1 MAKFSSGTRRG
12 VIFDFDGTL
21 AHTLDDIA
29 SAVNE
34 VLVQFQF
41 APQDRDTI
49 RAMIGNGLAVLL
61 QRATGSNDS
70 AIVGAMVDQYRPIYL
85 AEMLN
90 ATRLYDGI
98 ASMLDGLAEAEVPM
112 SVLSNKPHEF
122 TAPLCDS
129 LLTRWPFVC
138 MEGADDRFAKKPD
151 PEKALHICER
161 MGVSPS
167 ECLFVGDSAVDVM
180 TGRNAGMNSIAV
192 TWGYRDRAE
201 LTRAEPL
208 RIVNSPD
215 QLGAIIARD
224 SPSG

>member
-1 MAKFSSGTRRG
+1 MAKFGSGTGCG

-34 VLVQFQF
+34 VLVQFRF
-41 APQDRDTI
+41 AALDVGAI

-61 QRATGSNDS
+61 QRASGSEDS
-70 AIVGAMVDQYRPIYL
+70 AIVGAMVEQYRPVYL
-85 AEMLN
+85 ANMLG
-90 ATRLYDGI
+90 ATRLYDGV
-98 ASMLDGLAEAEVPM
+98 ASMLDGLADAKVPM

-129 LLTRWPFVC
+129 LLARWPFVC
-138 MEGADDRFAKKPD
+138 TEGADDRFAKKPD
-151 PEKALHICER
+151 PSRALHICER
-161 MGVSPS
+161 MGRSPA
-167 ECLFVGDSAVDVM
+167 ECLFVGDSAVDVL
-180 TGRNAGMNSIAV
+180 TGRNAGMSSIAV

-208 RIVNSPD
+208 RLV
-215 QLGAIIARD
+215 D
-224 SPSG
+224 SPAQLAAILGHD

>member
-1 MAKFSSGTRRG
+1 MAKFSSGKRCG

-34 VLVQFQF
+34 VLVQFRF
-41 APQDRDTI
+41 EPQDRDAI

-61 QRATGSNDS
+61 QRASGSNDS
-70 AIVGAMVDQYRPIYL
+70 AIVGAMVDQYRPVYL
-85 AEMLN
+85 ANMLN
-90 ATRLYDGI
+90 ATRLYDGV
-98 ASMLDGLAEAEVPM
+98 ASMLDGLADAEVPM

-129 LLTRWPFVC
+129 LLARWPFVC

-151 PEKALHICER
+151 PARALDICAR
-161 MGVSPS
+161 MGVSPA

-180 TGRNAGMNSIAV
+180 TGRNAGMVPIAV
-192 TWGYRDRAE
+192 TWGYRDRGE
-201 LTRAEPL
+201 LIGAEPL
-208 RIVNSPD
+208 RLV
-215 QLGAIIARD
+215 D
-224 SPSG
+224 SPAQLAAILVLD

>member
-1 MAKFSSGTRRG
+1 MAKFSSGTRYG

-34 VLVQFQF
+34 VLVQFRF
-41 APQDRDTI
+41 APLDVDAI

-61 QRATGSNDS
+61 QRASGSDDS
-70 AIVGAMVDQYRPIYL
+70 AIVGAMVDQYRPVYL
-85 AEMLN
+85 ANMLN
-90 ATRLYDGI
+90 ATRLYDGV
-98 ASMLDGLAEAEVPM
+98 ASMLDGLADAEVPM

-129 LLTRWPFVC
+129 LLARWPFVC

-151 PEKALHICER
+151 PARALDICAR
-161 MGVSPS
+161 MGVSPAG
-167 ECLFVGDSAVDVM
+167 CLFVGDSAVDVM
-180 TGRNAGMNSIAV
+180 TGRNAGMVSIAV

-201 LTRAEPL
+201 LTGAEPL
-208 RIVNSPD
+208 RLV
-215 QLGAIIARD
+215 D
-224 SPSG
+224 SPAQLAAILVLD

>member
-1 MAKFSSGTRRG
+1 MTKFSSGTRCG

-34 VLVQFQF
+34 VLVQFRF
-41 APQDRDTI
+41 AALDVGAI
-49 RAMIGNGLAVLL
+49 RAMIGNGLTVLL
-61 QRATGSNDS
+61 QRASGSEDS
-70 AIVGAMVDQYRPIYL
+70 AIVGAMVEQYGPAYMTN
-85 AEMLN
+85 MLST
-90 ATRLYDGI
+90 TRLYDGVG
-98 ASMLDGLAEAEVPM
+98 SMLDGLTDAEVPM

-122 TAPLCDS
+122 TAPLCES
-129 LLTRWPFVC
+129 LLVRWPFVC

-151 PEKALHICER
+151 PARALHICAR

-180 TGRNAGMNSIAV
+180 TGRNAGMSSIAV

-208 RIVNSPD
+208 RLV
-215 QLGAIIARD
+215 D
-224 SPSG
+224 SPAQLAAILTPD

>member
-1 MAKFSSGTRRG
+1 MAKFLPSEKRG

-34 VLVQFQF
+34 VLVQFRF
-41 APQDRDTI
+41 APLDVDAI
-49 RAMIGNGLAVLL
+49 RAMIGNGLAILL
-61 QRATGSNDS
+61 QRASGSDDS
-70 AIVGAMVDQYRPIYL
+70 AIVGAMVHQYRPVYL
-85 AEMLN
+85 ANMLS
-90 ATRLYDGI
+90 ATRLYDGV
-98 ASMLDGLAEAEVPM
+98 ASMLDGLADAEVPM

-129 LLTRWPFVC
+129 LLARWPFVC

-151 PEKALHICER
+151 PARALDICAR
-161 MGVSPS
+161 MGVSPA

-180 TGRNAGMNSIAV
+180 TGRNAGMVPIAV

-208 RIVNSPD
+208 RLVDSPD
-215 QLGAIIARD
+215 QLAALLV
-224 SPSG
+224 SN